1 MEGRLNDVPRQRV
14 RWHYVLM
21 VPVLV
26 AFGMFWRSGLL
37 PLPRFAFKYGGDA
50 IWAMMVFVGCGFLF
64 PRLSTMRLALLALG
78 IAWAVEFSQIYH
90 APWIDA
96 VRSTRLGRLA
106 LGFTFNWPDLLAY
119 AAGIGII
126 AVLEHRYRKSQ
137 P

>member
-1 MEGRLNDVPRQRV
+1 
-14 RWHYVLM
+14 
-21 VPVLV
+21 
-26 AFGMFWRSGLL
+26 
-37 PLPRFAFKYGGDA
+37 
-50 IWAMMVFVGCGFLF
+50 
-64 PRLSTMRLALLALG
+64 MRLALLALG

-126 AVLEHRYRKSQ
+126 AVLQHRYRKSQ